1 MANKYGAKKVT
12 IDGIKFDSKDESI
25 YYLVN
30 FYKQKEGISMEMQV
44 PFILQ
49 DKFRRD
55 IDGKLIREIK
65 YIADFV
71 FYDSTRTILKV
82 VDVKGMILP
91 EFRIKAK
98 LFEARYG
105 MPITIAKKI
114 ARKDAFEEHYL

>member
-1 MANKYGAKKVT
+1 M

-25 YYLVN
+25 YYLLHKN
-30 FYKQKEGISMEMQV
+30 ESNMKMQV
-44 PFILQ
+44 PFELQ
-49 DKFRRD
+49 EHFRRGGSNS
-55 IDGKLIREIK
+55 GKMILSIR
-65 YIADFV
+65 YIADFC
-71 FYDSTRTILKV
+71 FYDENDHLIKV

-105 MPITIAKKI
+105 MPVTIAKRI